1 MARKTY
7 KKKKKN
13 GKEYYFYRL
22 YDKKNYPH
30 DIYGVTI
37 RELED
42 KMKKI
47 KLENDGFLSS
57 EDQKFGDFFK
67 DWLYNTHL
75 VSKSSSTAETYD
87 STYRIYI
94 KSCPFA
100 KIKMKDLE
108 VNHVQKYYNK
118 LLKEGK
124 SESIIRKIHKLL
136 SPAFRFATHSGKI
149 VRNIAEFVVI
159 PKDINNQ
166 LEDDE
171 DEDLI
176 KINPFSFDDQKEFEK
191 LIANHPLEALF
202 VTSLYSGLRQGELFA
217 LTWKDINL
225 ERKFIDVN
233 KTYRKVKNIDTGK
246 YVDFVGSPKTKAS
259 IRIVDIPDSLVSVLK
274 NHKRQQSEYFLRM
287 GIAINNRS
295 LVFPSAVGTFLQSSN
310 VRKRLIKIFRANNL
324 EHRRFHDFRHSYA
337 TRLFE
342 KRVPIKTVQV
352 LLGHKNTQT
361 TNNIYIHV
369 MDTEKQNA
377 VQLLDYNGQ
386 TEGQTFF
393 Q

>member
-1 MARKTY
+1 M
-7 KKKKKN
+7 
-13 GKEYYFYRL
+13 
-22 YDKKNYPH
+22 
-30 DIYGVTI
+30 
-37 RELED
+37 
-42 KMKKI
+42 
-47 KLENDGFLSS
+47 
-57 EDQKFGDFFK
+57 
-67 DWLYNTHL
+67 
-75 VSKSSSTAETYD
+75 
-87 STYRIYI
+87 
-94 KSCPFA
+94 
-100 KIKMKDLE
+100 
-108 VNHVQKYYNK
+108 
-118 LLKEGK
+118 
-124 SESIIRKIHKLL
+124 
-136 SPAFRFATHSGKI
+136 
-149 VRNIAEFVVI
+149 
-159 PKDINNQ
+159 
-166 LEDDE
+166 
-171 DEDLI
+171 
-176 KINPFSFDDQKEFEK
+176 
-191 LIANHPLEALF
+191 
-202 VTSLYSGLRQGELFA
+202 RQGELFA

-246 YVDFVGSPKTKAS
+246 YVDFVGPPKTKAS
-259 IRIVDIPDSLVSVLK
+259 IRIVDIPDSLVCVLK
-274 NHKRQQSEYFLRM
+274 KHKYQQSEYFLKM
-287 GIAINNRS
+287 GIGINNRS